1 MFYGTLMKPFHNYL
15 LYVQPLIASKQATFL
30 YQGITTERY
39 PLMVHTDRNV
49 PALYN
54 NKNLGQYVEGEVWEV
69 SEQGIEALDII
80 EGISGGFYSTGKID
94 VTRKES
100 SGSEVVIDNCYVYF
114 KGSTPQPLSLSHPIT
129 IPSSSSSSSSSLL
142 KEEQEILQWLWDK
155 LKESRSD
162 DEAEGEAMVIE
173 DEEVINNLFLNR
185 FTASLHEDY
194 TINRLFPDALAKAS
208 NMDIE
213 KVNALI
219 ERKNK
224 EGIIGEGK
232 TKRELQTIYADLW
245 SELMEL

>member
-1 MFYGTLMKPFHNYL
+1 M
-15 LYVQPLIASKQATFL
+15 
-30 YQGITTERY
+30 
-39 PLMVHTDRNV
+39 
-49 PALYN
+49 
-54 NKNLGQYVEGEVWEV
+54 
-69 SEQGIEALDII
+69 
-80 EGISGGFYSTGKID
+80 
-94 VTRKES
+94 
-100 SGSEVVIDNCYVYF
+100 
-114 KGSTPQPLSLSHPIT
+114 
-129 IPSSSSSSSSSLL
+129 

-155 LKESRSD
+155 LKKGRSD
-162 DEAEGEAMVIE
+162 DEAEGETVVIE

-245 SELMEL
+245 RELMEV